1 MSAVRLVPITHSSRR
16 KPVPS
21 VIGTLINTHRST
33 DGSVVVDIR
42 GEIDVA
48 SADRLCRILID
59 AATRLRPTRV
69 VVDLLYLTF
78 IDSTGIGA
86 LVAGRDAARSV
97 GCGFTLRHANS
108 LAADRLRQTG
118 VYTALTGDR

>member
-21 VIGTLINTHRST
+21 AIGTLINTHRST
-33 DGSVVVDIR
+33 DGSVVVEIR

-48 SADRLCRILID
+48 SADRLCRTLVD

-86 LVAGRDAARSV
+86 LVAGRNAARSV
-97 GCGFTLRHANS
+97 GGEFALRHANHFVT
-108 LAADRLRQTG
+108 AQLRQTG
-118 VYTALTGDR
+118 LYTALTGDH